1 MSDGDEKCRS
11 ERSEVR
17 KWGGGA
23 AVLDRVVIKGFSG
36 KVICEKSPEED
47 EGTSHAQAGDKMG

>member
-11 ERSEVR
+11 ERSGAR
-17 KWGGGA
+17 KWGGA

-47 EGTSHAQAGDKMG
+47 EGTSHAHAGDKMG

>member
-1 MSDGDEKCRS
+1 MVMRNV
-11 ERSEVR
+11 EVR
-17 KWGGGA
+17 DQEPGSGGGA

-47 EGTSHAQAGDKMG
+47 EGTSHAHAGDKMG

>member
-1 MSDGDEKCRS
+1 MRDQEPGS
-11 ERSEVR
+11 
-17 KWGGGA
+17 GGGA

-47 EGTSHAQAGDKMG
+47 EGTSHAHAGDKMG